1 MMALVAVVLLV
12 YFLWLLTGPFMAWS
26 DEQDRLYGERE
37 VSGMDRPFEPPYDVR
52 RELPP
57 DNSQQKTL
65 PFVDVQKSA
74 RRGRRRG
81 NGKLRAGQ
89 SRQQRKAA

>member
-26 DEQDRLYGERE
+26 DEQERLYGERE
-37 VSGMDRPFEPPYDVR
+37 VSGMDRHFEPSYDAGR
-52 RELPP
+52 GIPP
-57 DNSQQKTL
+57 DHPQQQPL
-65 PFVDVQKSA
+65 PFSEGQNRA

-89 SRQQRKAA
+89 SRQKRKAA